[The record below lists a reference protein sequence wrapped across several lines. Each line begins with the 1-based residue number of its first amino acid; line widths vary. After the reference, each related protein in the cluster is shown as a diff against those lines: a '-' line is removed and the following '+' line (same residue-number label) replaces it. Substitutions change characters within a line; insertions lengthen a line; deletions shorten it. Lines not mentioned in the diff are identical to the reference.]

1 MRWVARGSLSM
12 ADTRRSRS
20 SFSRPS
26 ITDVSVA
33 SADRLK
39 PAARILVTAL
49 VDVLPQ
55 EKLSGAEV
63 HALVEAIQEADP
75 SGAAL
80 GHIRAIAGASYSDM
94 SEAARPDANGMAQ
107 RERPKSLIV
116 NTARRRSTIELEGF
130 EPEASKAIE
139 PQRLPRDDAARRAL
153 SWDGRLSAKRP
164 GYGVSDL
171 MHLLRKAVG
180 GADEYVVESLF
191 SKFDVDSN
199 GTLDFQE
206 FAKAIQFVLRQAR
219 AARAR
224 IRGARARARGARARR
239 AFPSPRP
246 DHPEPPLHRCCPLMR

>member
-1 MRWVARGSLSM
+1 M

-80 GHIRAIAGASYSDM
+80 YAASIV
-94 SEAARPDANGMAQ
+94 AAAN
-107 RERPKSLIV
+107 
-116 NTARRRSTIELEGF
+116 ARCVCVHGRRSVRADW
-130 EPEASKAIE
+130 EATTA
-139 PQRLPRDDAARRAL
+139 PQ
-153 SWDGRLSAKRP
+153 SS
-164 GYGVSDL
+164 
-171 MHLLRKAVG
+171 
-180 GADEYVVESLF
+180 
-191 SKFDVDSN
+191 
-199 GTLDFQE
+199 
-206 FAKAIQFVLRQAR
+206 
-219 AARAR
+219 
-224 IRGARARARGARARR
+224 
-239 AFPSPRP
+239 
-246 DHPEPPLHRCCPLMR
+246 